1 MYLKADNQSKQRA
14 TGSVRG
20 SLPQSRPWPSGVL
33 AAVKPTLLK
42 QVREA
47 LRSRHYSKR
56 TEATYVQWIKRFIF
70 FHQKRHPAEMA
81 EAEVNHFL
89 THLAIKE
96 KVSASTQNQAL
107 SALLF
112 LYRYV
117 LDRQLGQL
125 GDVIRAPA
133 SPNASRSC

>member
-1 MYLKADNQSKQRA
+1 MYGKTHHQSDQRV
-14 TGSVRG
+14 TRSVRG
-20 SLPQSRPWPSGVL
+20 ALPQSVPWLSDVP
-33 AAVKPTLLK
+33 AVAQPTLLK

-96 KVSASTQNQAL
+96 RR
-107 SALLF
+107 SALPL
-112 LYRYV
+112 R
-117 LDRQLGQL
+117 
-125 GDVIRAPA
+125 IR
-133 SPNASRSC
+133 R